1 MGKAKLYGMCRK
13 VLAPRNNRREIRWN
27 QERKCE
33 YGNQGKQVQ
42 HPANGPGGAIQERV
56 DYEVSRIVENILDVN
71 TEACVERKL
80 TLTIKL
86 KPDENR
92 QYIKIAASAVSKL
105 APATPVGTTLGI
117 AADGNGEMVIVESVP
132 QVPGQMSME
141 GTEQEPPK
149 MLRIAAMK

>member
-1 MGKAKLYGMCRK
+1 MECAGKFRHVRITAGKSGGIKKGNVNMEAKENKASILQMAR
-13 VLAPRNNRREIRWN
+13 
-27 QERKCE
+27 
-33 YGNQGKQVQ
+33 
-42 HPANGPGGAIQERV
+42 GAIQERV

-132 QVPGQMSME
+132 QVPGQMSLD
-141 GTEQEPPK
+141 GTEQETPK